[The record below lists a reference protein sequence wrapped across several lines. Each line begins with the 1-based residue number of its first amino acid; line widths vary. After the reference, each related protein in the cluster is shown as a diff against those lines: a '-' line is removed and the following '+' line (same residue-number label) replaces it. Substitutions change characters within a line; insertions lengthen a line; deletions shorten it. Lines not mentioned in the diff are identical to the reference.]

1 MTFLAVAYGAV
12 WLLVGLYVMFIGI
25 RQRKLQTELEVLQ
38 EVVNEEAVKNQA
50 A

>member
-12 WLLVGLYVMFIGI
+12 CLLIGGYVIFIGL
-25 RQRKLQTELEVLQ
+25 RQRKLRQEIETLE
-38 EVVNEEAVKNQA
+38 EIVNDKA